1 MATNLFSLVG
11 SILIDNDK
19 ANESLAKTDQKAQG
33 VGKSFLDAA
42 GKAGKFA
49 AGIATAAAGVTA
61 ALVGVAKGT
70 ADTADNIDKMSQRLG
85 LSREGFQELD
95 FVLSQSGV
103 DINSFQTGVKSLVA
117 NMDKVTEGNK
127 TAMENFNKLGL
138 SVRDSS
144 GHLKDEETMLFQTIQ
159 AFQRMD
165 DSTEKSRLAMEMF
178 GKQGQ
183 EILPLLN
190 SEAGSFEE
198 LKQKAHDLGIVLG
211 DDVID
216 NGVELTDTLDQL
228 KRSFKSLV
236 DNLGG
241 SLVPILNQ
249 VSKFIIDAMPKIREL
264 MDQIT
269 PVIEAMFDALLPQL
283 TNLASSLLPA
293 VMSILQT
300 LTPVFTDICNTILP
314 AFVELIDELLPPIM
328 DLVNSLMPTIVSII
342 QSLLPLLQ
350 PLLALLRPI
359 LDLVLTLIK
368 PLVDLINVILPPL
381 VEYLSVTIETALNML
396 KPLLESLTYFLQG
409 DFLMGF
415 AKIGMA
421 VGEWWEGLKK
431 IFTTM
436 VKTVKDL
443 FIGMKDK
450 VVNTFNELKNKL
462 KAPINAILKFINKM
476 MDGVT
481 DGLNAVIRAM
491 NGLKFKVPDWV
502 PALGG
507 KEFGFNL
514 KELTAPQIPMLA
526 EGAVIEPNKPF
537 AAVLGDQKS
546 GTNIEAPL
554 STIEDAVRN
563 VISQMNININLQGE
577 LDDNNLFK
585 RVRKEA
591 TIYNNMTGNPAF
603 N

>member
-117 NMDKVTEGNK
+117 NMDKVTSGNK
-127 TAMENFNKLGL
+127 TAIENFNKLGL
-138 SVRDSS
+138 SVKDSS

-249 VSKFIIDAMPKIREL
+249 VSKFIIDSLPKIREL

-269 PVIEAMFDALLPQL
+269 PSIEQMF
-283 TNLASSLLPA
+283 SSLLPVLTDLA
-293 VMSILQT
+293 GSLLPSVMSILT
-300 LTPVFTDICNTILP
+300 MLTPVFTEICETILP
-314 AFVELIDELLPPIM
+314 ALVETLDELLPPIVE
-328 DLVNSLMPTIVSII
+328 LVRSLMPTLVSII
-342 QSLLPLLQ
+342 KSLTPLFQPLMALLKPLLDII
-350 PLLALLRPI
+350 LALL
-359 LDLVLTLIK
+359 K
-368 PLVDLINVILPPL
+368 PLIQLLNVILPPL
-381 VEYLSVTIETALNML
+381 IEYISVTIENGLNML
-396 KPLLESLTYFLQG
+396 KPLLESLSYFLQG

-421 VGEWWEGLKK
+421 IGEWWEGLKK

-450 VVNTFNELKNKL
+450 VVNVFNELKNKL
-462 KAPINAILKFINKM
+462 KAPINAVLKFINKM
-476 MDGVT
+476 MQGIT
-481 DGLNAVIRAM
+481 DGLNAVVRAM

-537 AAVLGDQKS
+537 AAVLGDQTN

-554 STIEDAVRN
+554 DTIKEAVREELSKIAIY
-563 VISQMNININLQGE
+563 VNLSGD
-577 LDDNNLFK
+577 LDDNTVFR
-585 RVRKEA
+585 RVQKQAR
-591 TIYNNMTGNPAF
+591 IYTNQTGEQPF
-603 N
+603 

>member
-11 SILIDNDK
+11 SILIDNEK
-19 ANESLAKTDQKAQG
+19 ANQSLAKTDEKAQG

-49 AGIATAAAGVTA
+49 AGVATAAAGITT
-61 ALVGVAKGT
+61 ALVGVATST
-70 ADTADNIDKMSQRLG
+70 AETADNIDKMSQRLG

-117 NMDKVTEGNK
+117 NMDKASSGNK
-127 TAMENFNKLGL
+127 TAAENFSKLGL
-138 SVRDSS
+138 SIKDST

-159 AFQRMD
+159 AFQKMD
-165 DSTEKSRLAMEMF
+165 NSTEKSRLAMEMF

-190 SEAGSFEE
+190 SESGSFEE

-216 NGVELTDTLDQL
+216 NGVELHDTLDQMQ
-228 KRSFKSLV
+228 RSFKSLI
-236 DNLGG
+236 NSLGG
-241 SLVPILNQ
+241 SLIPVLKQ
-249 VSKFIIDAMPKIREL
+249 VSQFIIDSMPKIREL
-264 MDQIT
+264 VD
-269 PVIEAMFDALLPQL
+269 QL
-283 TNLASSLLPA
+283 TPAIEQMFSSILPVLTDLAGSLLPS
-293 VMSILQT
+293 VFSIVNMLM
-300 LTPVFTDICNTILP
+300 PVFTEICNTILP
-314 AFVELIDELLPPIM
+314 AIVQVLDELLPPIVE
-328 DLVNSLMPTIVSII
+328 LAQSLMPTIVSII
-342 QSLLPLLQ
+342 KSLMPLFQ
-350 PLLALLRPI
+350 PLVGLLKPILDIVLALL
-359 LDLVLTLIK
+359 K
-368 PLVDLINVILPPL
+368 PLIELINTILPPL
-381 VEYLSVTIETALNML
+381 VEYLSVTIETGLNML
-396 KPLLESLTYFLQG
+396 KPLLEAFMYFLQG

-421 VGEWWEGLKK
+421 IGEWWEGVKK
-431 IFTTM
+431 IFSTM
-436 VKTVKDL
+436 VDTVKNL

-450 VVNTFNELKNKL
+450 VVNVFNELKNKL
-462 KAPINAILKFINKM
+462 KAPINAVLKFINKM
-476 MDGVT
+476 MKGIT
-481 DGLNAVIRAM
+481 DGLNAVVRAM

-502 PALGG
+502 PGLGG

-514 KELTAPQIPMLA
+514 KELTAPEIPMLA
-526 EGAVIEPNKPF
+526 QGAVIEPNKPF

-546 GTNIEAPL
+546 GTNVEAPL

-563 VISQMNININLQGE
+563 VVSNMTIVVNLDGD
-577 LDDNNLFK
+577 LADDNIFR
-585 RVRKEA
+585 RVQKQARIYTNA
-591 TIYNNMTGNPAF
+591 TGSPAF